1 MPGNMTAVWSSD
13 RQMLWSL
20 SVILTVVKQKH
31 IELCVVVTAEIGKC
45 VLLNSLYLQHNELT
59 VIPESV
65 GNLRL
70 LTRLGLRYSVFPKS
84 LLFLLIKIHNGFTF
98 LVTAYQCYPGKKAV
112 KLLFVWSVA
121 MFKHGLL
128 AWHEV
133 HASQSAFCNLH
144 DVSQAYSS
152 SNVGWQS
159 WPFLVSH

>member
-1 MPGNMTAVWSSD
+1 
-13 RQMLWSL
+13 
-20 SVILTVVKQKH
+20 VKQKH

-59 VIPESV
+59 VIPESI

-84 LLFLLIKIHNGFTF
+84 LLFLLIKIHSGFTF

-121 MFKHGLL
+121 MFKHGFGL
-128 AWHEV
+128 A
-133 HASQSAFCNLH
+133 
-144 DVSQAYSS
+144 
-152 SNVGWQS
+152 
-159 WPFLVSH
+159 